1 MKERTATTEEATAM
15 AAELQSTAKRLNE
28 IERQERRRAQ
38 AIASG
43 ALSPANGIERY
54 LANKARQLEESYAAY
69 QVKRDEVWSLEKY
82 IEQLEATIERQNF
95 ELARL
100 GYREEELY
108 Q

>member
-1 MKERTATTEEATAM
+1 MKERTVTLEE
-15 AAELQSTAKRLNE
+15 AKRLNE
-28 IERQERRRAQ
+28 IDRQERRRAQ

-43 ALSPANGIERY
+43 ALAPTNGIERY
-54 LANKARQLEESYAAY
+54 LANKARQLEEAHAAY

-82 IEQLEATIERQNF
+82 IEQLEATIERQSF